1 MPKVFKP
8 KLFAGESAKSSKGQ
22 LSVSDLAQ
30 LMDDINQQ
38 PDWRSL
44 ARKCMAYYDDDQLDP
59 MVKDTLI
66 KRGQPITIHNLIKP
80 TINAVLGMEAKTRTD
95 LMVIADDPDEEF
107 DELAEALNAEYKD
120 VCRLAHLD
128 RARQSSYKQQ
138 ISAGLGWVEVVRNQ
152 DAFGPRYKILS
163 IHRDEVYWDWMSRE
177 DDLSDCRWLMRKR
190 WLDVD
195 EAKVIVPGFDEIIDY
210 AVSDWQ
216 GFMDTLATD
225 GVESDLVSAFSDY
238 QALTRKQM
246 EWLSKDRKRILLQ
259 VIYYRV
265 YKRVP
270 VLELESGRCV
280 AYDKNNVLHGTLLG
294 MGKGRLSERLIQEIR
309 ETWFIGPHQIG
320 DRVCKAPYGMFPL
333 VPFWGYRKDS
343 TGEPYGL
350 IASAIPA
357 QDEVNFRRIKLTYL
371 LQAKRVIMDKDATN
385 MSRERVM
392 EEVERPDGL
401 IELNPDRRN
410 QKTINDS
417 FQIQQDFNV
426 AQQQFQVM
434 QDSMK
439 LIQDTIGVYSAYLG
453 KETTG
458 QSGVAIASLVEQG
471 STTLAE
477 INDNY
482 RFSCEQLGQ
491 LLLGYLIEDLAQ
503 KRNYAIT
510 INKDEAS
517 RRKKVQINV
526 VQEDGSLSNDITQLS
541 AHIALAPIQTTS
553 IYKQQLVER
562 LTAVTGQL
570 PPEAQAAVFDL
581 VVEMMDV
588 PNKDGFMER
597 IRSSLNIPKKPDEM
611 TPEEQQAAQQQQQ
624 QAQQAQELQMRQLMA
639 QMAKLEADA
648 QAQQAKAAQIQQ
660 QIDSARFADAKTQA
674 ETGKVLQEMQTV
686 AMENEQLKLQL
697 EQLNQELMNNI
708 QAQID
713 AIQL

>member
-1 MPKVFKP
+1 MPKVYKP
-8 KLFAGESAKSSKGQ
+8 KLFAGESAKSSKSH

-44 ARKCMAYYDDDQLDP
+44 ARKAMAYYDDDQLDP
-59 MVKDTLI
+59 EVKAALQ
-66 KRGQPITIHNLIKP
+66 KRGQPITVHNLIKP

-120 VCRLAHLD
+120 VCRMAHLD
-128 RARQSSYKQQ
+128 RARQNAYKQQ
-138 ISAGLGWVEVVRNQ
+138 IGPGLGWAEVLRNQ

-163 IHRDEVYWDWMSRE
+163 VHRDEVYWDWMSRE

-195 EAKVIVPGFDEIIDY
+195 EAKVIVPGYDEIIDY
-210 AVSDWQ
+210 AVSDWK
-216 GFMDTLATD
+216 GFTDTFVAD
-225 GVESDLVSAFSDY
+225 GEESDLVNAFSDY
-238 QALTRKQM
+238 QTLTRKQM
-246 EWLSKDRKRILLQ
+246 EWLSTDRKRILLQ

-280 AYDKNNVLHGTLLG
+280 VFDKNNVLHNTLLG
-294 MGKGRLSERLIQEIR
+294 MGKGQLADRLIQEIR

-320 DRVCKAPYGMFPL
+320 DRVCQAPYGMFPL

-357 QDEVNFRRIKLTYL
+357 QDEVNFRRIKLTFL
-371 LQAKRVIMDKDATN
+371 LQAKRVIMDKDATD

-410 QKTINDS
+410 QKSINDV
-417 FQIQQDFNV
+417 FRIEQDFSV
-426 AQQQFQVM
+426 AQQQFAVM

-453 KETTG
+453 KDTTG

-491 LLLGYLIEDLAQ
+491 LLLGYLIDDLAQ
-503 KRNYAIT
+503 KKNYNIT
-510 INKDEAS
+510 INKDDQR
-517 RRKKVQINV
+517 RRKRVQINV
-526 VQEDGSLSNDITQLS
+526 QQEDGSISNDITQLS
-541 AHIALAPIQTTS
+541 AHIALAPIQTTT

-562 LTAVTGQL
+562 LTTVTGQL

-581 VVEMMDV
+581 VVEMMDI
-588 PNKDGFMER
+588 PNKDKFMER
-597 IRSSLNIPKKPDEM
+597 IRNSMNIPKQPEDM
-611 TPEEQQAAQQQQQ
+611 SPEEQQAMQQQQQ
-624 QAQQAQELQMRQLMA
+624 QAQQAQELQMRELMA
-639 QMAKLEADA
+639 RMANMEAEA
-648 QAQQAKAAQIQQ
+648 QSKQAKAAQIQQ
-660 QIDSARFADAKTQA
+660 QIESAKFADGKTQA
-674 ETGKVLQEMQTV
+674 ETGKILQDMQTI
-686 AMENEQLKLQL
+686 ALENEQLKIQL
-697 EQLNQELMNNI
+697 EQINQQLLANI
-708 QAQID
+708 EAQID